1 MYEDAKFKLN
11 INWKSLLI
19 KLIILLAIV
28 FVICFIIF
36 KPNNSKVSLDSN
48 INLVKVAAINYFKD
62 NTILENIGDTDNV
75 SIKKLIKEDY
85 LEALEDEDGNSC
97 TNKNSNVILSKIR
110 DNEYILK
117 VSLKCG
123 KNSFSK
129 VFNLKN
135 KDLNNEIK
143 EEIIDNNNEII
154 DNQVVDDKEII
165 EDNKNTKPKE
175 DIKNN
180 DTKKEE
186 VREEKP
192 KRIVS
197 YKHIKYGEWVE
208 GTRYSNSIENST
220 KEIHYYNYCYNDYC
234 VVDRLENASLYEG
247 YTATFN
253 RTETIPIYRYIYVVW
268 SNSECIKG
276 FINTGIVDY
285 K

>member
-1 MYEDAKFKLN
+1 LE
-11 INWKSLLI
+11 ITII
-19 KLIILLAIV
+19 KLIILVAIV

-123 KNSFSK
+123 NNSLSK

-135 KDLNNEIK
+135 KELNNEIK

-154 DNQVVDDKEII
+154 DNEVVDDKEII

-186 VREEKP
+186 VREEKIE
-192 KRIVS
+192 KTVS

-220 KEIHYYNYCYNDYC
+220 KEIYYYNYCSNDYC

-247 YTATFN
+247 YNATFN